1 MSPFS
6 ALPTLGNHPPISTI
20 GSTTM
25 VPLALESPSLYLAA
39 APEHR
44 SSDAGPVGMPKGGRE
59 MLPVSEKVS
68 TAQ

>member
-1 MSPFS
+1 
-6 ALPTLGNHPPISTI
+6 
-20 GSTTM
+20 M